1 MTERVI
7 FSSKHINHIYHYFVS
22 VIAHVIT
29 YNAALALALASQP
42 PVCSTCKI
50 LIVYVLNIHIGA
62 KYNNF

>member
-29 YNAALALALASQP
+29 YNAALALALLPSLRFLSVQR
-42 PVCSTCKI
+42 VKS
-50 LIVYVLNIHIGA
+50 
-62 KYNNF
+62 